1 MENQL
6 SPDQSQALALS
17 TDSRLTVV
25 DPTTNRRY
33 VLVDAE
39 DFARLEDLDAI
50 RTGISQMESG
60 LRQPLAEAMNDVR
73 DTLRN
78 RP

>member
-1 MENQL
+1 MENHL

-17 TDSRLTVV
+17 ADARLTVV

-39 DFARLEDLDAI
+39 DLARLEDLDAI
-50 RTGISQMESG
+50 RTGLSQMESG
-60 LRQPLAEAMNDVR
+60 LGQPLAEVMNDVR
-73 DTLRN
+73 DTLRS
-78 RP
+78 RS